1 VYLFLLLI
9 GSHLHAAPA
18 SPKAFGAC
26 TAVTSDDLQR
36 ELGIP
41 FRRGR
46 EVSDATQ
53 STCDYAA
60 GNAQVSV
67 TVQRLRAGVDLAA
80 EIAALQREL
89 PGAVVRRAGD
99 AAFLLEIPGV
109 GAQWHAVR
117 EREYVMV
124 SILGL
129 GDGGVVGA
137 AAERLAGTALAR
149 L

>member
-1 VYLFLLLI
+1 
-9 GSHLHAAPA
+9 
-18 SPKAFGAC
+18 
-26 TAVTSDDLQR
+26 
-36 ELGIP
+36 
-41 FRRGR
+41 
-46 EVSDATQ
+46 
-53 STCDYAA
+53 
-60 GNAQVSV
+60 
-67 TVQRLRAGVDLAA
+67 LRAGVDLAA